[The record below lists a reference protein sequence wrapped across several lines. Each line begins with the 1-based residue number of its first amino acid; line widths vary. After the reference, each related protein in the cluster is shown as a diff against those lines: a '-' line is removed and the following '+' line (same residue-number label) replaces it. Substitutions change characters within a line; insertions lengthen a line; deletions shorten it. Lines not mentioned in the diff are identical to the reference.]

1 MPKLAT
7 SFHPKLDSAVWLTVA
22 DMGRLAD
29 IAAPVVDIAGGIVD
43 VLTDIVRVYRP
54 ALFSIRLRNLDYS
67 VLCHPSAW
75 YFCYSLTLPR
85 SLLTM
90 TPDIVY
96 RQFYVHA

>member
-29 IAAPVVDIAGGIVD
+29 IAAPVVDTAGDIVD
-43 VLTDIVRVYRP
+43 VLTDMVRAYCP

-67 VLCHPSAW
+67 VLCHPSTS
-75 YFCYSLTLPR
+75 YCCYSLTLPR

-90 TPDIVY
+90 IPDIVY
-96 RQFYVHA
+96 RQF